1 MSRMVE
7 IEKRLSMVM
16 EKHRHIVY
24 LVTEDRAILQSVFT
38 QMADTIKGILQNS
51 VDGRIGKILQ
61 TANRDALFRVAVTN
75 GVLVDAYEILPLKEQ
90 QYIPERILHR
100 EESTERERVN
110 FQTYPAF
117 FLLNDFHI
125 IRESTAAHFLKQFLS
140 AAEREE
146 QEYKR
151 FILLFLISPILKLP
165 EGFENEM
172 EVIDVPEMDEEDIRE
187 YLLAEAGKE
196 YTKEKGTIYQKK
208 AEIDIIDQKRIQ
220 EAVRDF
226 KGISNRGIQEITAD
240 LQAEFGSFFGRS
252 KEKSGAEENLNR
264 IRKARKRKVVEL
276 KKEEAKRDSTVT
288 MKEPGSYVAGMEGLL
303 SWIDEIKEEFL
314 DLEKAKQ
321 FGNEPPKGVLLTGVP
336 GSGKT
341 QAAKKAAELM
351 GGIEGNVPLVQF
363 RMDNLLGGLVGDSE
377 ANFKRCRKR
386 IEALAPCI
394 VLIDEI
400 EKTFDQ
406 NSEKGSNDVKMNI
419 LTALLDWMQENK
431 KQIFFFATSNS
442 VANLRPELL
451 RDGRFDMRFCVFM
464 PTYQELVQIFEL
476 HMKEAQNR
484 ANGKLYGEF
493 DYQESAQIFLKQIT
507 AYAKE
512 QKKYLFY
519 TGANVVNLI
528 TLTNRSLKRRMEQEN
543 RSGAIL
549 QREFQ
554 RELFRTATGGY
565 SQPYGITNS
574 RDIVAFWLKALENQ
588 YTNAGC
594 LDLFPF
600 SAYDRETGKFR
611 KEDLP
616 KRTNEYD
623 EYLFQCISYEIEK
636 ERKAEDFA

>member
-7 IEKRLSMVM
+7 IEKRLSMLM

-24 LVTEDRAILQSVFT
+24 FITEDRMILQSVFAE
-38 QMADTIKGILQNS
+38 MADTLKGILQNS
-51 VDGRIGKILQ
+51 VDGTIGRILQ
-61 TANRDALFRVAVTN
+61 TANRDALFRVATTN
-75 GVLVDAYEILPLKEQ
+75 GILVDAYETFHLKER
-90 QYIPERILHR
+90 QYIPEEIFHR
-100 EESTERERVN
+100 EEGIGARREKVN
-110 FQTYPAF
+110 LQVYPVF

-125 IRESTAAHFLKQFLS
+125 IRESVAAHFLKQFLW
-140 AAEREE
+140 AAEKEE

-151 FILLFLISPILKLP
+151 YVLLFLVSPVFKLP
-165 EGFENEM
+165 EGFESEI

-187 YLLAEAGKE
+187 YLLLEAEKE
-196 YTKEKGTIYQKK
+196 YKRDRNSFLKQK
-208 AEIDIIDQKRIQ
+208 IGIVDQRRI
-220 EAVRDF
+220 EEVIRDY
-226 KGISNRGIQEITAD
+226 KGISNKGMQEITAD

-252 KEKSGAEENLNR
+252 EDKSGMEENLGR
-264 IRKARKRKVVEL
+264 IRRARKKKVVDL
-276 KKEEAKRDSTVT
+276 KKEEARRDSTVT
-288 MKEPGSYVAGMEGLL
+288 MKEPGSYVAGMERFLD
-303 SWIDEIKEEFL
+303 WINEIKEEFL
-314 DLEKAKQ
+314 DLEKARQ

-341 QAAKKAAELM
+341 QAAKKVAELM
-351 GGIEGNVPLVQF
+351 GGLEGNVPLIQF

-406 NSEKGSNDVKMNI
+406 NSEKGNNDVKMNI

-451 RDGRFDMRFCVFM
+451 RDGRFDMRFCSFM
-464 PTYQELVQIFEL
+464 PTYQELIQIFEL
-476 HMKEAQNR
+476 HMKEAQRR
-484 ANGKLYGEF
+484 AEGKLYGEF
-493 DYQESAQIFLKQIT
+493 HYQQTAGIFLKEIT

-512 QKKYLFY
+512 HKRYMFY

-528 TLTNRSLKRRMEQEN
+528 TLTNRSIKRKMEKEN
-543 RSGAIL
+543 QIGPIP
-549 QREFQ
+549 QIVFQ
-554 RELFRTATGGY
+554 RGLLETAIGGY

-574 RDIVAFWLKALENQ
+574 RDIVTFWLKALENQ
-588 YTNAGC
+588 YTNAGG

-600 SAYDRETGKFR
+600 SAYDRKRKEFR

-616 KRTNEYD
+616 EKTNEYD
-623 EYLFQCISYEIEK
+623 AYMFQCISDEIKK
-636 ERKAEDFA
+636 ESENFA